1 MEKEIEFNLIE
12 RSANGN
18 TEAFRALVEANQG
31 FAISLASRFVRDVTD
46 AEDIVQEAFIRV
58 WKNLNRYDFN
68 FRFKTWL
75 GKIVTNLCLD
85 AGKSAK
91 LRQTRPLDDAVPHQ
105 ANENAT
111 NELEH
116 EELRN
121 IILHLAAQ
129 LTPRQQA
136 VFVLR
141 DLEQLEPD
149 EVCKALDMTNGNM
162 KSNLYYARVHIKAGL
177 EKFYQTNPQN
187 KRAL

>member
-12 RSANGN
+12 RSAKGN
-18 TEAFRALVEANQG
+18 TAAFRALVEANQA

-75 GKIVTNLCLD
+75 GKIITNLCLD

-91 LRQTRPLDDAVPHQ
+91 HRQTQTLDHSLMHQ

-116 EELRN
+116 EELRK
-121 IILHLAAQ
+121 IILQLAQQ
-129 LTPRQQA
+129 LTPKQQA

-149 EVCKALDMTNGNM
+149 EVCKALDMSNGNM
-162 KSNLYYARVHIKAGL
+162 KSNLYYARLNIKAGL
-177 EKFYQTNPQN
+177 EKFYQIKPQN
-187 KRAL
+187 Q

>member
-12 RSANGN
+12 RSAKGN
-18 TEAFRALVEANQG
+18 TEDFRALVEANQG
-31 FAISLASRFVRDVTD
+31 FAISLASSFVREVTD

-85 AGKSAK
+85 AAKSVK
-91 LRQTRPLDDAVPHQ
+91 HRQTQSLDDAVLHL

-111 NELEH
+111 HELEH
-116 EELRN
+116 EELQK
-121 IILHLAAQ
+121 IILHLAQQ
-129 LTPRQQA
+129 LTPKQQA

-149 EVCKALDMTNGNM
+149 EVCKALDMSNGNM

-177 EKFYQTNPQN
+177 EKYYQITPQN
-187 KRAL
+187 KR

>member
-12 RSANGN
+12 RSAKGN

-31 FAISLASRFVRDVTD
+31 FAISLASRFVREVTV

-91 LRQTRPLDDAVPHQ
+91 YRQTLTLDDTVPHQ

-129 LTPRQQA
+129 LTPKQQA

-149 EVCKALDMTNGNM
+149 EVCKALDMSNGNM

-177 EKFYQTNPQN
+177 EKYYQIIPQN
-187 KRAL
+187 KR

>member
-1 MEKEIEFNLIE
+1 MEKEIEFNLIQ
-12 RSANGN
+12 RSAQGN
-18 TEAFRALVEANQG
+18 TEAFRTLVETNQA
-31 FAISLASRFVRDVTD
+31 FAISLASRFMRDVSD

-91 LRQTRPLDDAVPHQ
+91 HRQTLSLDNAIPHP

-116 EELRN
+116 DELRK
-121 IILHLAAQ
+121 IILHLAEQ
-129 LTPRQQA
+129 LTPKQQA

-149 EVCKALDMTNGNM
+149 EVCQALDMSNGNM
-162 KSNLYYARVHIKAGL
+162 KSNLYYARLHIKTGL
-177 EKFYQTNPQN
+177 EKFYTTEVN
-187 KRAL
+187 K